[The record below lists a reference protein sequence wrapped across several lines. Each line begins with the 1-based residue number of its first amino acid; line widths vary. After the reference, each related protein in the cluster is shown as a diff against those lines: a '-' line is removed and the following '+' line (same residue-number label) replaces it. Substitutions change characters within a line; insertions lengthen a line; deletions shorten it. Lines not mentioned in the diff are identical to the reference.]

1 MISSKRTSKTRQ
13 VDLVAALLLTSHLTV
28 QTANLGYRIR
38 SMTSR
43 VSELRRLGLPIHV
56 ERRNTIDGQRY
67 RRYRAARGYRKVFSN
82 LVKAN
87 VLNKVSI

>member
-1 MISSKRTSKTRQ
+1 MRLFKRTSKTRQ

-43 VSELRRLGLPIHV
+43 VSELRRLGLPIRAEHAT
-56 ERRNTIDGQRY
+56 TIDGQRY
-67 RRYRAARGYRKVFSN
+67 RRYHAARGYRKAFGD

-87 VLNKVSI
+87 VLNKVKV